1 MKKFEKTFAQQQ
13 ALKLLQS
20 SARHILLYGGSRSGK
35 TFILVYAL
43 LARALKAPG
52 SRHAILRFHSNGAR
66 YAVGF
71 DTLPKVVDLAFPG
84 LKINFNKSDNCFL
97 LPNRSEIWL
106 GGLDA
111 DERADKILGR
121 EFATLYFNEC
131 SEIPYSGITTALT
144 RLAQNTKLVNRAY
157 YDCNPSGKSHWS
169 YKLFVEKIEPESG
182 QMLQNP
188 ENYVCMLMN
197 PGDNQANLPQG
208 YIEQTLANL
217 SERQKQRFMNG
228 IWQDDNPDGLWNSTL
243 LNNARFAGTLPD
255 MQEVVIGVDPAVT
268 GNTRSDLTGI
278 VAAARSADGRFFVL
292 QDASLRGSPLQWALA
307 VKKVYD
313 AFQADRVIGEVNQ
326 GGDLIELTLRQAA
339 PDIPF
344 KAVRAMRG
352 KFLRA
357 EPVAALYEQGKVFHA
372 GYFNEL
378 EEQMLNY
385 RPGAAKSP
393 DRLDALVW
401 ALSYLAGKSNLP
413 GLITA

>member
-1 MKKFEKTFAQQQ
+1 MPVSWV
-13 ALKLLQS
+13 QS
-20 SARHILLYGGSRSGK
+20 W
-35 TFILVYAL
+35 
-43 LARALKAPG
+43 KAP
-52 SRHAILRFHSNGAR
+52 
-66 YAVGF
+66 
-71 DTLPKVVDLAFPG
+71 
-84 LKINFNKSDNCFL
+84 
-97 LPNRSEIWL
+97 
-106 GGLDA
+106 
-111 DERADKILGR
+111 
-121 EFATLYFNEC
+121 
-131 SEIPYSGITTALT
+131 SGM
-144 RLAQNTKLVNRAY
+144 Y
-157 YDCNPSGKSHWS
+157 CNPSGKSHWS

-228 IWQDDNPDGLWNSTL
+228 IWQDDNPDGLWNSTM

-278 VAAARSADGRFFVL
+278 VAASRSADGRFFVL

-339 PDIPF
+339 PYIPF

-413 GLITA
+413 GLIVA

>member
-1 MKKFEKTFAQQQ
+1 MKKFKKTFAQQQ
-13 ALKLLQS
+13 ALNLLQTP
-20 SARHILLYGGSRSGK
+20 ARHIMLYGGSRSGK
-35 TFILVYAL
+35 TFILIYAL
-43 LARALKAPG
+43 LVRALKAPG
-52 SRHAILRFHSNGAR
+52 SRHAVLRFHGNGAK

-71 DTLPKVVDLAFPG
+71 DTLPKVMNLAFPG
-84 LKINFNKSDNCFL
+84 IKANYIKSDNCFI

-121 EFATLYFNEC
+121 EFSTVYFNEC

-144 RLAQNTKLVNRAY
+144 RLAQNTTLINRAY
-157 YDCNPSGKSHWS
+157 YDCNPSNKSHWS
-169 YKLFVEKIEPESG
+169 YKLFIEKIEPESG
-182 QMLQNP
+182 QKLRNP
-188 ENYVCMLMN
+188 DNYACMLMN
-197 PGDNQANLPQG
+197 PQDNQSNLPAG
-208 YIEQTLANL
+208 YIEQTLENL
-217 SERQKQRFMNG
+217 SERQRQRFLNG
-228 IWQDDNPDGLWNSTL
+228 IWQDDNPGGLWNSYL
-243 LNNARFAGTLPD
+243 LDKARYLGKLPD

-268 GNTRSDLTGI
+268 GNTQSDLTGI

-292 QDASLRGSPLQWALA
+292 QDASLRGTPLQWALA
-307 VKKVYD
+307 VKRVYD
-313 AFQADRVIGEVNQ
+313 NFQADRVIGEVNQ

-339 PDIPF
+339 PDVPF

-385 RPGAAKSP
+385 RPGSAKSP

-401 ALSYLAGKSNLP
+401 VLSYLAGKSNLP
-413 GLITA
+413 GVIMA